1 MLTSFRALLHL
12 FFCVTLFL
20 SCTNASSQKTVND
33 FSLLNTNGKM
43 VSLADYPD
51 AKGFVI
57 IFTCNHCPFAKLYP
71 ERINALYDKFLPLG
85 IPVIAISSTDTIVY
99 EEDSYPNMVKK
110 ATEEHFK
117 FPYLYDNTQ
126 AVAKNFKA
134 DQTPHAFI
142 IWKENKNWVVKYNG
156 AIDDNGAEPKLIQHK
171 YIEEAVDALLKNK
184 DFAIKE
190 TRSIGCKIHFRK
202 GS

>member
-1 MLTSFRALLHL
+1 MITSFRFVLNLA
-12 FFCVTLFL
+12 FCIALFL
-20 SCTNASSQKTVND
+20 NCTTATSQKTVTD

-71 ERINALYDKFLPLG
+71 QRINALHDKYLPLSV
-85 IPVIAISSTDTIVY
+85 PVIAISSTDTIVY
-99 EEDSYPNMVKK
+99 EEDSYQNMVQK
-110 ATEEHFK
+110 ANAEHFK

-156 AIDDNGAEPKLIQHK
+156 AIDDNGAEPQLVQHR
-171 YIEEAVDALLKNK
+171 YVEEAIDALFKNK
-184 DFAIKE
+184 DFVTKE

-202 GS
+202 KV